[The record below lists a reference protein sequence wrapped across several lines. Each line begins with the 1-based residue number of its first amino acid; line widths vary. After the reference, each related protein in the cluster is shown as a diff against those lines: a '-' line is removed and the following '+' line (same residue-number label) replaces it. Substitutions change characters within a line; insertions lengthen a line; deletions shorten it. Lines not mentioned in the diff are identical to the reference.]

1 MMYNLKFGCDQL
13 LKKLRKEG
21 FKAVYIG
28 EYPFHKV
35 YNSKHQER
43 IRDSEIQFVTD
54 ATLDKLKEM
63 FDVIEVKDSFEKQCV
78 IQTELKQNLLN
89 FTCFYKDDYVSKVT
103 GDVFKVK
110 NFNDILRNR
119 NFYQDTVT
127 IDEHGITK
135 NHPDKDVFEYIISG
149 NVDTQAPLLDTIK
162 KDPMCIFQLLYKT
175 CSSPFVIQDYQKDI
189 IRENYDYLK
198 YESRKN
204 IINAF
209 KGLISCEKPEIF
221 INFIKETMI
230 NFKYENDEL
239 FSFLNY
245 LKEETINNLHKLDRD
260 DIIARWSYMLKDCP
274 KEIIEYVIKL
284 YSLDKSRITWLID
297 HYDLPK
303 SNDYKTDIYKAI
315 PSLEIIKDRKAC
327 IVFKLYDMLQK
338 LKMIYSALDPD
349 NSEKYNKLLW
359 LVCSRPFDKKQLLY
373 DDLNILRILDLK
385 IDYTDENELIKPEW
399 LEDYKQRLVEVILYQ
414 DRHPDENKYLSL
426 MRQLY
431 KDEFANA

>member
-1 MMYNLKFGCDQL
+1 
-13 LKKLRKEG
+13 
-21 FKAVYIG
+21 
-28 EYPFHKV
+28 
-35 YNSKHQER
+35 
-43 IRDSEIQFVTD
+43 
-54 ATLDKLKEM
+54 
-63 FDVIEVKDSFEKQCV
+63 
-78 IQTELKQNLLN
+78 
-89 FTCFYKDDYVSKVT
+89 
-103 GDVFKVK
+103 
-110 NFNDILRNR
+110 
-119 NFYQDTVT
+119 
-127 IDEHGITK
+127 
-135 NHPDKDVFEYIISG
+135 
-149 NVDTQAPLLDTIK
+149 
-162 KDPMCIFQLLYKT
+162 
-175 CSSPFVIQDYQKDI
+175 
-189 IRENYDYLK
+189 
-198 YESRKN
+198 
-204 IINAF
+204 
-209 KGLISCEKPEIF
+209 
-221 INFIKETMI
+221 MI

-245 LKEETINNLHKLDRD
+245 LKEETINNLYKLDRD